1 MSCTGGKQECADT
14 IECLRYPERV
24 FEHRYLCWWG
34 QVALEVKIH
43 TEKLT
48 GDWKGFCDKTV
59 LWGAQSYILPASG
72 LCFQPLLLCTKTSKE
87 RNHNTGAL
95 NVSAATFLLGS
106 NSFQRNDTVFVFC
119 SDFQKA
125 IAVGRPAV
133 LGSANSLLP
142 FVTASVCSALCLEP
156 LWFYFFPPTKE
167 AAETKQEKQV
177 LGGESRSVPPRF
189 PSEWELICTGTAA
202 FMLDSCTCWAE
213 WLQGVYVEVCFW
225 DVCPVLNVVYFSPAP
240 GSLTKLCCQNLP
252 PLLFLSTL
260 F

>member
-1 MSCTGGKQECADT
+1 MLTQTGFNWHRNPGMSCTGGKQEYADT

-106 NSFQRNDTVFVFC
+106 NSFQRNDTVFVFLFWLPKGYCCRETSSARKCKLTSAFCHRFCMLC
-119 SDFQKA
+119 SLSWAF
-125 IAVGRPAV
+125 VV
-133 LGSANSLLP
+133 LL
-142 FVTASVCSALCLEP
+142 
-156 LWFYFFPPTKE
+156 FFPPTKE
-167 AAETKQEKQV
+167 AADTKQEMRWCEK
-177 LGGESRSVPPRF
+177 
-189 PSEWELICTGTAA
+189 CTSGMRAT
-202 FMLDSCTCWAE
+202 TEKVTNWNHV
-213 WLQGVYVEVCFW
+213 WKT
-225 DVCPVLNVVYFSPAP
+225 P
-240 GSLTKLCCQNLP
+240 KL
-252 PLLFLSTL
+252 SS
-260 F
+260 